1 MKTNFL
7 LNIIIGFLLTSCVAQ
22 NERIENI
29 IMDCSYQ
36 SFDDNG
42 IAFRKLISDYE
53 NLLINEN
60 ILADN
65 SGKSYRQVLKD
76 IASEKEFDK
85 VPSKFFAEELQKIE
99 KPNLEKA
106 QKCQEIIVKDSAKY
120 DMTKLKGLEQ
130 AIDNAQYSGDLQPAL
145 IAEDIL
151 KVLTEKDFELE
162 FYKLRTFLLFS
173 IIDTNAGI
181 SRKLPDFENDES
193 EIDLTNALKI
203 TLDDKNQIFVNGK
216 KVSLDDLKT
225 LVRDYESEFKSESII
240 SLKADRGTM
249 YRTYIDVQ
257 NAIVGEIQHLRN
269 KLAREKYKTELDK
282 LTEEQQSEIKK
293 VYPQKLIE

>member
-1 MKTNFL
+1 MKTNIL
-7 LNIIIGFLLTSCVAQ
+7 LNIIIGFLFTSCVAQ

-36 SFDDNG
+36 SFADNG
-42 IAFRKLISDYE
+42 IAFKKLISDYE
-53 NLLINEN
+53 HLLINER
-60 ILADN
+60 ILTDN

-76 IASEKEFDK
+76 IADEKEFDI

-99 KPNLEKA
+99 KPDLEKA
-106 QKCQEIIVKDSAKY
+106 QKCQEIIVQDSAKY

-151 KVLTEKDFELE
+151 KVLTEKDFELD
-162 FYKLRTFLLFS
+162 FYKLRTFLLLS
-173 IIDTNAGI
+173 IIDTNSGI
-181 SRKLPDFENDES
+181 NRKLPDFENDQS

-203 TLDDKNQIFVNGK
+203 ILDDQNQIFVNDK

-225 LVRDYESEFKSESII
+225 LVREYESKFKSESVI

-257 NAIVGEIQHLRN
+257 NAIVGEIQYLRD
-269 KLAREKYKTELDK
+269 KLAKEKYNAELDK
-282 LTEEQQSEIKK
+282 LTEEQQFEIKK